1 MEHCNGCN
9 NQVEDPI
16 RLDNHCNLPYCKDC
30 LIKLE
35 NTLWD
40 GSRFETTE
48 ERICDRCGKEF
59 RIFFEVHHKGELEYD
74 CTFCGPCLEYNRK
87 LIQNLKNR

>member
-1 MEHCNGCN
+1 MEHCNGCD

-16 RLDNHCNLPYCKDC
+16 RLDNHCKLPYCKDC

-48 ERICDRCGKEF
+48 KKRCDRCGNEF
-59 RIFFEVHHKGELEYD
+59 RIFFEVHHKGKFEYD
-74 CTFCGPCLEYNRK
+74 CTFCGPCLEFNRR
-87 LIQNLKNR
+87 LIDDLKNK